1 NIGNKIAMQVVAM
14 NPIAINRDGVD
25 KDLIEK
31 EKDIYTTQAKNEKK
45 PDNIIDKIVNNKV
58 EKFYQDNCLIEQE
71 FIQDSHKSI
80 KDLLDDYKKKSK
92 NELEV
97 VEMVRFQLG

>member
-1 NIGNKIAMQVVAM
+1 MQVVAM